1 MAPDEDLLS
10 LQTGH
15 ARSLNGSARQGRQ
28 ALAGNYKRRPDVQLN
43 ARKVPRPMTQQSI
56 SCGSEL
62 EPFTTSCFYEDR
74 PMPTFLPIDYSEHVL
89 HPQNQHKLNPCGAR
103 IHAASIPKHK
113 DGVWTGNLGG
123 VTPCVI
129 PLEEM
134 YVPAETA
141 TRMAAP
147 RRDACGCE
155 YGYVG
160 CTVCGN
166 PLGILFTLCPSHLSA
181 AALIYSF
188 LASAVSPPLPL
199 PAESLFPLPLPIPP
213 RTPPL
218 TPSVVRSSRRHLLRP
233 FAFHPSSSE
242 SLSSEMQPE
251 TPSNPADAQTGVAM
265 LDVSRRV
272 HIDCGDRGLGSH
284 VGLGQV
290 NLVD

>member
-10 LQTGH
+10 PQTGH
-15 ARSLNGSARQGRQ
+15 VRSLNGSARQGRQ
-28 ALAGNYKRRPDVQLN
+28 ALAGNYKRRPDAQLN
-43 ARKVPRPMTQQSI
+43 ARKVPRPMTGQTI

-62 EPFTTSCFYEDR
+62 EPFTTSCFYEDH
-74 PMPTFLPIDYSEHVL
+74 PMPAFLSIDYSEHVL

-129 PLEEM
+129 PLEEKYM
-134 YVPAETA
+134 PAETA

-160 CTVCGN
+160 CTVCL
-166 PLGILFTLCPSHLSA
+166 PTTPTPCRITIAPAAPDPSTDSA
-181 AALIYSF
+181 
-188 LASAVSPPLPL
+188 PDP
-199 PAESLFPLPLPIPP
+199 ERQSLF
-213 RTPPL
+213 
-218 TPSVVRSSRRHLLRP
+218 
-233 FAFHPSSSE
+233 
-242 SLSSEMQPE
+242 SEMQPE